1 MLNVVPASIS
11 ALSRARISTAYRVV
25 LLWLETWR
33 RVGIMVGHDQF
44 LKAVVVRGVSSQA
57 DEKR

>member
-1 MLNVVPASIS
+1 
-11 ALSRARISTAYRVV
+11 
-25 LLWLETWR
+25 
-33 RVGIMVGHDQF
+33 MVGDVASSGHHGRTLVDTQESPALDDLDQF